1 MTCISTHWFPYQKD
15 FNKLLLTN
23 YVNIVK
29 RNIILLNWF
38 HDNDAKNET
47 NSIMQNLDL
56 IILHF
61 FIWFTDV
68 VRLST
73 FDWETMAPRSY
84 RATTRK
90 YCHREILAKIKICL
104 NINRTAFSN
113 KIKISVT
120 TNQVGKNWQKFYYC
134 TNLCDWV
141 ADHNSSNANKTFD
154 VYQKG

>member
-56 IILHF
+56 IIN
-61 FIWFTDV
+61 FIF
-68 VRLST
+68 S
-73 FDWETMAPRSY
+73 FDLLM
-84 RATTRK
+84 
-90 YCHREILAKIKICL
+90 
-104 NINRTAFSN
+104 
-113 KIKISVT
+113 
-120 TNQVGKNWQKFYYC
+120 
-134 TNLCDWV
+134 
-141 ADHNSSNANKTFD
+141 
-154 VYQKG
+154 